1 MGEARAKR
9 IQEIDRLY
17 EEVREYRS
25 KENFVGLVNFVK
37 RFPYIGPYN
46 AMLVYIQKPGSRFVA
61 TPEQWRRF
69 GRQPKRGARPLVILR
84 MFGPVGF
91 VYELEDTEEIPG
103 TEGDLFP
110 ERLLHPFQAQGNGD
124 FYFPIL
130 KDNLKREGIGYRE
143 ENYGA
148 SQAGALHRN
157 DDGGTFEFLPKT
169 PKGKAKEVP
178 HDFDMV
184 VNRNHD
190 EATKCATI
198 FHELGHYFAGHLG
211 GYPDN
216 KHVADRR
223 SDYLTQGQ
231 EEFEAE
237 TICYLVCERL
247 GIKNPSAQY
256 LHGYLDRNAMIPDGI
271 SIDTIL
277 KAAGKIERML
287 KSGYPLR
294 EKREN

>member
-1 MGEARAKR
+1 MGEERAHR
-9 IQEIDRLY
+9 MQEIDKLY
-17 EEVREYRS
+17 AEVHEFRT
-25 KENFVGLVNFVK
+25 KESFTGLVSFVK
-37 RFPYIGPYN
+37 RFPRMAPYN
-46 AMLVYIQKPGSRFVA
+46 AMLVYTQKPGSRFVA
-61 TPEQWRRF
+61 TPDEWRIY
-69 GRQPKRGARPLVILR
+69 GRQPKKGARPLVILQ

-103 TEGDLFP
+103 AEGNLFP
-110 ERLLHPFQAQGNGD
+110 EGLLHPFRTEGNGE
-124 FYFPIL
+124 FYIHIL
-130 KDNLKREGIGYRE
+130 KDNLRREGIGYRE
-143 ENYGA
+143 EIYGS

-157 DDGGTFEFLPKT
+157 DDGGTFVFPSKT
-169 PKGKAKEVP
+169 PKGKEKVVP

-190 EATKCATI
+190 DTTKCATI

-223 SDYLTQGQ
+223 SEHLTVGQ

-237 TICYLVCERL
+237 TICYLVCERV
-247 GIKNPSAQY
+247 GIKNPSAAY
-256 LHGYLDRNAMIPDGI
+256 LHGYLDRNDMIPKGI

-277 KAAGKIERML
+277 KATGKIERML

-294 EKREN
+294 EMKKE